1 MNEQATLDQ
10 LHLLRGA
17 PVYDSARE
25 KIGSVEELFLDQQ
38 TGQPEWI
45 GVGTGF
51 FGTKRVLV
59 PIAGSE
65 IGDDGVTVRYSKD
78 QVKDSPDVDGD
89 TISSQGERELYA
101 YYGIPHGTSDSD
113 TVLPE
118 TDRDYDR
125 QVDLEAADRQAV
137 TRHEEELR
145 VGTRQVEAGRLRVHK
160 WVETEQVEI
169 PVEVRKEKA
178 RVVREPVDG
187 TATEGT
193 IGEDAIEVTLSEEQP
208 VVEKQTVAK
217 ERIGIETSVETEQQ
231 MVGGEVRKERV
242 DVDGDDIQ

>member
-1 MNEQATLDQ
+1 
-10 LHLLRGA
+10 
-17 PVYDSARE
+17 
-25 KIGSVEELFLDQQ
+25 
-38 TGQPEWI
+38 
-45 GVGTGF
+45 
-51 FGTKRVLV
+51 
-59 PIAGSE
+59 
-65 IGDDGVTVRYSKD
+65 
-78 QVKDSPDVDGD
+78 
-89 TISSQGERELYA
+89 
-101 YYGIPHGTSDSD
+101 
-113 TVLPE
+113 VLPE